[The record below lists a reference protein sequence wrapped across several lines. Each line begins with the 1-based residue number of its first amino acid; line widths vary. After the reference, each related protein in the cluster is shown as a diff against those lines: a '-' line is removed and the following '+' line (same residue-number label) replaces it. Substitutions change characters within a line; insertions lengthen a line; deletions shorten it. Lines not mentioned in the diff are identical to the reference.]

1 MYECRR
7 DRLPAPAGGT
17 PTCRCRLLEGE
28 IDLLDRSPLLLVV
41 VDLRTAAIFEGTSRA
56 RVPAH
61 HGAAE
66 PVVKLTVHLSPSTM
80 SATGSAAPWWA
91 GTRALELPSKIAA
104 VLRSTTT
111 RSSGL
116 RSRRSISPSS
126 RRHRHVGV
134 PPAGAGRRSLRHS
147 YITQSASTT
156 TI

>member
-1 MYECRR
+1 MSDCRR

-41 VDLRTAAIFEGTSRA
+41 VDLRTAAIFEGSSSA

-80 SATGSAAPWWA
+80 SATGPTVPNIGDVTTGPFPLRCQRRLPRLPGDGDGLEPRA
-91 GTRALELPSKIAA
+91 GWC
-104 VLRSTTT
+104 
-111 RSSGL
+111 
-116 RSRRSISPSS
+116 
-126 RRHRHVGV
+126 HV
-134 PPAGAGRRSLRHS
+134 
-147 YITQSASTT
+147 
-156 TI
+156 